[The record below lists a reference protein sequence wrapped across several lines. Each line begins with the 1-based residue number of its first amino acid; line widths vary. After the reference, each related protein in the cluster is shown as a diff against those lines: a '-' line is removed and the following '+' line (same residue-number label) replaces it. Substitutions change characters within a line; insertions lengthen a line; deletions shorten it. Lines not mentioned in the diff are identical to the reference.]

1 MLAAGRGFGQAA
13 ESGGRCVGGIWAQ
26 RRAGVSV
33 GGRFAGFYGVAR
45 KIGQAGVERFERGES
60 YAAADFCAGG
70 ERERFGGRQWRGR
83 GTFAR
88 AFQRRRTTVG
98 GESFGR
104 ARFSERASGT
114 DYDAGERNRRAGT
127 RSKIGSELRLPRE
140 R

>member
-13 ESGGRCVGGIWAQ
+13 ESGGRWVGGIWTKCG
-26 RRAGVSV
+26 AGVS
-33 GGRFAGFYGVAR
+33 GGCRVAGFYGLTG
-45 KIGQAGVERFERGES
+45 KIGKACVERFEGRES

-70 ERERFGGRQWRGR
+70 ERQGFGGRQWRGR

-104 ARFSERASGT
+104 ARFPERASGT